1 MSASDSSCYT
11 VVFESTAEYPS
22 AAELRSGLEKGSDEV
37 KIDTLRKIIVST
49 INGNPQVR
57 SLLNTGRIWVLMLCT
72 ANVDDA
78 YNTICHAFTEQ
89 APQEIVAF
97 LLGGLSKV

>member
-1 MSASDSSCYT
+1 MSSSDSSCYT
-11 VVFESTAEYPS
+11 VVFESAAEYPS

-49 INGNPQVR
+49 INGNPQVSVTYFYLR
-57 SLLNTGRIWVLMLCT
+57 QSASHVELS

-78 YNTICHAFTEQ
+78 YYSIRNALTE
-89 APQEIVAF
+89 
-97 LLGGLSKV
+97 

>member
-57 SLLNTGRIWVLMLCT
+57 ALRTAGRIWVLILCV
-72 ANVDDA
+72 ANVNDA
-78 YNTICHAFTEQ
+78 YNPICYAFTKQ
-89 APQEIVAF
+89 APQEVVAF
-97 LLGGLSKV
+97 LLGGLPKV